1 MGPLLFLI
9 YINDLPN
16 ISNKLKF
23 FLFADDT
30 NLYYESRNLKEIE
43 KTVNEE
49 LRKFSLWL
57 NINRL
62 ALNVGKTN
70 FVIFRAN
77 RPLNHNVTL
86 IMNRKALAQKDH
98 IKYLGVL
105 MDEHLKWSPQ
115 ISAVSKKISRGIG
128 ILAKLKNFLDAKLL
142 SNIYYSLV
150 YSHLSYGI
158 QVWGSACPTELT
170 KIKTLQNKAVR
181 IMTGKQYYQIYG
193 EPAVPLPSADPL
205 YKTLN
210 ILKFDDIF
218 YLNISTFIFQTLDGE
233 SPQIFDDWFTYVH
246 DIHIHATRSDTHIIR
261 DNYFDVG
268 NEIPTTSLRPVRSNL
283 VHYGDKLIKVN
294 GPQIWNRLP
303 HGIRESNSIFI
314 FKDHL
319 KKYFLSQY
327 APT

>member
-1 MGPLLFLI
+1 M
-9 YINDLPN
+9 
-16 ISNKLKF
+16 
-23 FLFADDT
+23 
-30 NLYYESRNLKEIE
+30 E

-218 YLNISTFIFQTLDGE
+218 YLNISTFIFQTLDGKT
-233 SPQIFDDWFTYVH
+233 PQIFDDWFTYVH
-246 DIHIHATRSDTHIIR
+246 DIHIHATR
-261 DNYFDVG
+261 
-268 NEIPTTSLRPVRSNL
+268 
-283 VHYGDKLIKVN
+283 
-294 GPQIWNRLP
+294 
-303 HGIRESNSIFI
+303 
-314 FKDHL
+314 
-319 KKYFLSQY
+319 
-327 APT
+327 

>member
-1 MGPLLFLI
+1 
-9 YINDLPN
+9 
-16 ISNKLKF
+16 
-23 FLFADDT
+23 
-30 NLYYESRNLKEIE
+30 
-43 KTVNEE
+43 
-49 LRKFSLWL
+49 
-57 NINRL
+57 
-62 ALNVGKTN
+62 
-70 FVIFRAN
+70 
-77 RPLNHNVTL
+77 
-86 IMNRKALAQKDH
+86 MNRKALVQEDY

-105 MDEHLKWSPQ
+105 MDEHLKWVPQ

-128 ILAKLKNFLDAKLL
+128 ILAKLKYFLDAKLL

-158 QVWGSACPTELT
+158 QVWGSACPTELK
-170 KIKTLQNKAVR
+170 KIKSLQNKAVR
-181 IMTGKQYYQIYG
+181 IMTGNQYYQIYG
-193 EPAVPLPSADPL
+193 EPAVPLPSSDPL
-205 YKTLN
+205 YKILN

-246 DIHIHATRSDTHIIR
+246 DVHFHATRSDTHITR

-268 NEIPTTSLRPVRSNL
+268 TEIPTTSLRPVRSNL

-294 GPQIWNRLP
+294 GPLIWNRLP
-303 HGIRESNSIFI
+303 HSIRESNSIYI

-327 APT
+327 APV